1 MYRTRTLRYNAGY
14 ITPRD
19 GPAGCSQRTAEQP
32 ALSEAAPTAY
42 LARHIS
48 STVGRCYGTQQSR
61 PTPIITAH
69 PVAPACTVLYRSR
82 QLATARSGGAVRQPS
97 SDRQFLPAV
106 AVIVRLTPLLTPK
119 GNFSPMTVYKKIA
132 TGRPK
137 KSSRYC
143 TSFLAVRRHP
153 YYGTRTRT
161 LYAVRGSLQKVG
173 QSSRCNQSRDLGS

>member
-48 STVGRCYGTQQSR
+48 STVGRCYGTQQAR

-69 PVAPACTVLYRSR
+69 PVTPAKVRRCR
-82 QLATARSGGAVRQPS
+82 TAAIKTS

-137 KSSRYC
+137 KSSRYQ
-143 TSFLAVRRHP
+143 FLSGASAPV
-153 YYGTRTRT
+153 
-161 LYAVRGSLQKVG
+161 SLQVVY
-173 QSSRCNQSRDLGS
+173 CTGSVSYL